1 LESFL
6 IPLLLAGTV
15 LRHETRVG
23 RMLEWKPLRAMG
35 RASYSLYLW
44 QQLFALH
51 SSNNSE
57 LLALQQFPLN
67 VVTIFACAAGS
78 YYLVER
84 PLLKW
89 ASQVSE
95 DRAAFPKPAET

>member
-1 LESFL
+1 ME
-6 IPLLLAGTV
+6 
-15 LRHETRVG
+15 
-23 RMLEWKPLRAMG
+23 PLRAMG